1 MHTLSRT
8 WLTALGALL
17 LLATALVV
25 PAFAHGSVTDP
36 PSRNYGCWQR
46 WGGDFQNPA
55 MAQQDP
61 MCWQAW
67 QTDVQ
72 AMWNWNGLY
81 REGVAGNH
89 QAAVPDG
96 QLCSGGRTQG
106 GRYAAMDTLGAWKT
120 VDKPTRFTL
129 NMTDQAIHGADYI
142 RVYATKQGFNALT
155 TPLKWSDLEL
165 VGQVGRVP
173 TGATTPV
180 EVNAPN
186 RSGRHIVFTVW
197 QASHMDQSYYFC
209 SDVNFTGGST
219 NPSPTPTPTPS
230 PTPSAT
236 PTPRPTPSPTPT
248 PTPSSGPRSCT
259 ATYTVVSSWG
269 GGFQA
274 DVKVSPGSQAISGWT
289 VNWTYTGGQTVN
301 SSWSTTLTS
310 SGGAITAKNVNYNG
324 SLSPGGSATFGLLA
338 SGTPGTAP
346 TLTCTAV

>member
-8 WLTALGALL
+8 WLMALGALL

-25 PAFAHGSVTDP
+25 PANAHGSVTDP

-67 QTDVQ
+67 QYDVQ

-89 QAAVPDG
+89 QGAVPDG
-96 QLCSGGRTQG
+96 QLCSGGRTFG
-106 GRYAAMDTLGAWKT
+106 GRYNAMDTLGAWKT

-155 TPLKWSDLEL
+155 TPLRWSDLEL

-209 SDVNFTGGST
+209 SDVNFTGGS
-219 NPSPTPTPTPS
+219 NPTPTPT
-230 PTPSAT
+230 
-236 PTPRPTPSPTPT
+236 
-248 PTPSSGPRSCT
+248 
-259 ATYTVVSSWG
+259 
-269 GGFQA
+269 
-274 DVKVSPGSQAISGWT
+274 
-289 VNWTYTGGQTVN
+289 
-301 SSWSTTLTS
+301 
-310 SGGAITAKNVNYNG
+310 
-324 SLSPGGSATFGLLA
+324 
-338 SGTPGTAP
+338 
-346 TLTCTAV
+346 